1 MKMRVNNLV
10 QGYGKEIIIDDI
22 SMEMESGELV
32 TILGP
37 NGCGKSTLIKTL
49 SGIRKPK
56 AGDITIDGESIF
68 DIDRKELSKLIS
80 YVPQN
85 YVHGSY
91 TTVYDAVLIGR
102 RPYIDW
108 TYSQEDI
115 DKCIDAILEMKI
127 EKYVDKFVTELSGGQ
142 MQRVTISRSIAQD
155 ANFFIFDE
163 PTSSFDLKNQLNLMK
178 IMKRII
184 EKKNAC
190 LIVALHDINLAMR
203 YSDKVIVL
211 KDGKVYNSGPAKD
224 VITEKMIFDVYGVK
238 SQIIEDENGIH
249 VHTLDDDDCEFI
261 DLE

>member
-1 MKMRVNNLV
+1 METNERHIVAIDLGTSKMALTVAKVNGNDR
-10 QGYGKEIIIDDI
+10 QIIYYKEVHSAGIKY
-22 SMEMESGELV
+22 SGV
-32 TILGP
+32 YNILHACAP
-37 NGCGKSTLIKTL
+37 LSYLIKDAEDSL
-49 SGIRKPK
+49 GIKINQAVIGMPKFPIRQEANSGKIVDR
-56 AGDITIDGESIF
+56 GEFTEI
-68 DIDRKELSKLIS
+68 
-80 YVPQN
+80 
-85 YVHGSY
+85 
-91 TTVYDAVLIGR
+91 
-102 RPYIDW
+102 
-108 TYSQEDI
+108 SQEDI

-142 MQRVTISRSIAQD
+142 MQRVTIARSIAQD

-238 SQIIEDENGIH
+238 SQIIEDKNGIH